1 MTSTVEDLIRSAPLQ
16 YVSQPCPVEFELY
29 GTTTTRT
36 PDRDRILRILAVENA
51 QHLIDTAE
59 RIVEERL
66 AILNAQHGI
75 TR

>member
-1 MTSTVEDLIRSAPLQ
+1 MSTVEDLIRTAPLQ

-29 GTTTTRT
+29 GTATTRT

-51 QHLIDTAE
+51 QHLIDSAE

-66 AILNAQHGI
+66 ATLNARLGI

>member
-1 MTSTVEDLIRSAPLQ
+1 MSTVEDLIRTAPLQ
-16 YVSQPCPVEFELY
+16 YVSQACPVEFELY
-29 GTTTTRT
+29 GTTTTRI
-36 PDRDRILRILAVENA
+36 PDRTRILRILAVENA

-66 AILNAQHGI
+66 ATLNAQHGI